1 MISRNTAFVLQ
12 LHTPILLKLL
22 PPPRLWFL
30 LLTFSGRNKTPP
42 PHRRPQQFPWRIQPI
57 HRPRRTP
64 RPRTSLQNRCQCPR
78 TRTSKIPPPR
88 PTHLTPKNTRLL
100 IRTLSPFLPSS
111 PSIISFSSHRTLSF
125 SDVLRKRNTLLQVRC
140 RRGMRRSRFVPGLV
154 FPLLRGRSVDIIA
167 ARCRSWGI
175 YWVFLAPFG
184 DHGEDILVRKWEFIV
199 VILGAVD
206 AFVTLVSY
214 NRSFPAL
221 ASISVDESKTLH
233 VFVQTNFW
241 NVDLIEELSIRKRT
255 IFANCCVTSISD
267 EYSSRH
273 TCLRVTAF

>member
-12 LHTPILLKLL
+12 LHTPIFLNLL
-22 PPPRLWFL
+22 PPPRLRFL
-30 LLTFSGRNKTPP
+30 FLPFSGRNKTPP
-42 PHRRPQQFPWRIQPI
+42 SHRRPQRFPRHIQPI

-78 TRTSKIPPPR
+78 TRTSRIPPPR
-88 PTHLTPKNTRLL
+88 PSHLTPKNTRLL
-100 IRTLSPFLPSS
+100 IRTLYPFLPSS
-111 PSIISFSSHRTLSF
+111 PRIISISRHWTLSF

-140 RRGMRRSRFVPGLV
+140 RGGMRRSHFVPVLV
-154 FPLLRGRSVDIIA
+154 FPLLHGRSVNIIA

-175 YWVFLAPFG
+175 YWVFLAPVG
-184 DHGEDILVRKWEFIV
+184 GHGEDILVRKWELIV

-221 ASISVDESKTLH
+221 ASISVHESKTLH
-233 VFVQTNFW
+233 VFVQQ
-241 NVDLIEELSIRKRT
+241 LGHLQ
-255 IFANCCVTSISD
+255 ISD
-267 EYSSRH
+267 
-273 TCLRVTAF
+273 L